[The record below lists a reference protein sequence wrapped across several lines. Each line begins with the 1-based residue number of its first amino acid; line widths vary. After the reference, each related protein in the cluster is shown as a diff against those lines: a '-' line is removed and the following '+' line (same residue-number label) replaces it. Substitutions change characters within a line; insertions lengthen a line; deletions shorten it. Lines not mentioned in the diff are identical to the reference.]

1 MKILLLV
8 FLVMDVSWA
17 ASVFNESDFVKD
29 SITKD
34 LEEFSLSYFN
44 KRIKI
49 TEAKTRISINPL
61 QWLLML
67 KDLAASEK
75 RKVMIFKYKEDEA
88 NNLKKGYTI
97 FTYSKLIE
105 NDEVC
110 FQIALNK
117 LEMDISWVN
126 ISGLVPGIKNLRVI
140 ERCISKSYSF

>member
-1 MKILLLV
+1 
-8 FLVMDVSWA
+8 MDVSWA

-117 LEMDISWVN
+117 LEMDISWLN